1 MKYHGASSLNT
12 KESAMNLDHLYIFPE
27 SLTLFS
33 VDVSII
39 RYKAVIK
46 RQIFHTS
53 TPKLRLMLDVDLI
66 HTLKTV

>member
-1 MKYHGASSLNT
+1 MH
-12 KESAMNLDHLYIFPE
+12 E

-53 TPKLRLMLDVDLI
+53 TPKPRLMLDVDWI
-66 HTLKTV
+66 HTLKTVWKLEI